1 MSPHYLC
8 EGETERLYQY
18 ITKVFSECGNTTS
31 AERSKVFL
39 ATQNPL
45 VLDLSAVQILVEK
58 INLIIRYAQKLNA
71 DWTRHWERQ
80 LLYNLRTTL
89 LCGCPSSQNALRVL

>member
-1 MSPHYLC
+1 MSLHYLC

-58 INLIIRYAQKLNA
+58 INLMIRYAQKLNA
-71 DWTRHWERQ
+71 DWTRR
-80 LLYNLRTTL
+80 
-89 LCGCPSSQNALRVL
+89 

>member
-18 ITKVFSECGNTTS
+18 IMKVFSECGNTPS
-31 AERSKVFL
+31 AEPSNVFL

-45 VLDLSAVQILVEK
+45 VLDLSTVQILVEK

-71 DWTRHWERQ
+71 DWTRR
-80 LLYNLRTTL
+80 
-89 LCGCPSSQNALRVL
+89 